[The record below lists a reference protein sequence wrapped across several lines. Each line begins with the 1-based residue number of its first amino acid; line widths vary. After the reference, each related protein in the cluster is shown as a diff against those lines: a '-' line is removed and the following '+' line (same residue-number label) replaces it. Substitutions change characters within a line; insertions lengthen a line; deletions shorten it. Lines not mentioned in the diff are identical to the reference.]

1 MGTVTLM
8 FTLSTRLFEVQMVIL
23 SLGRVYNVLRLQ
35 RGFFLYVDK
44 FITIDN
50 LIKKTLSLVGW
61 CCLCWCSGETVSRF
75 VMLFMPCGVK
85 FSLCLEFSR

>member
-1 MGTVTLM
+1 
-8 FTLSTRLFEVQMVIL
+8 MVIL
-23 SLGRVYNVLRLQ
+23 SLGTVHDVLRLQ
-35 RGFFLYVDK
+35 RGLLSFVDK

-75 VMLFMPCGVK
+75 VMFTYALWCEVFSMFGV
-85 FSLCLEFSR
+85 